1 VTISGAYEFS
11 PARTAAASAALE
23 LIEPGMTIGLGS
35 GRAVWTLIEAI
46 GGRWVKPPVKA
57 VVASRATYALAQL
70 GRIEVT
76 QLDGDTHPDLA
87 IDGADEVDPDLRLLK
102 GGGGALLREKIVI
115 SAAHRFVV
123 VGEVDK
129 RVERLGQ
136 RFTLPVEVVRFG
148 WRDTQRRVAA
158 HLPESSLRMEGG
170 DAYLTDENHFILDC
184 TLPVD
189 ADIERLDREIKQ
201 LPGVVEHGLFIGLAE
216 RALLGRPDGEVEV
229 ITADSPQ
236 PPAAP
241 PAGGPPAAAPAGAPP
256 GRSSPRR

>member
-11 PARTAAASAALE
+11 PARTAAASAALK

-70 GRIEVT
+70 GRIEVA
-76 QLDGDTHPDLA
+76 QLDGETRPDIA
-87 IDGADEVDPDLRLLK
+87 IDGADEIDPELRLLK

-115 SAAHRFVV
+115 SAARRFVV
-123 VGEVDK
+123 VAEVDK
-129 RVERLGQ
+129 RVERLGT

-148 WRDTQRRVAA
+148 WRDTQRRLSELV
-158 HLPESSLRMEGG
+158 PESSLRMEGG

-184 TLPVD
+184 TLPSD
-189 ADIERLDREIKQ
+189 GDIEALDNELKQ
-201 LPGVVEHGLFIGLAE
+201 IPGVVEHGIFIGLAE
-216 RALLGRPDGEVEV
+216 RVLLGRPDGQVDV
-229 ITADSPQ
+229 LTADSPRPQ
-236 PPAAP
+236 PAPSGGGRPADAQ
-241 PAGGPPAAAPAGAPP
+241 AAAPH
-256 GRSSPRR
+256 GRSSQRR

>member
-1 VTISGAYEFS
+1 MTISGAYEFS

-70 GRIEVT
+70 GRIEVA
-76 QLDGDTHPDLA
+76 QLDGETHPDLA
-87 IDGADEVDPDLRLLK
+87 IDGADEIDPELRLLK

-115 SAAHRFVV
+115 SAARRFVV
-123 VGEVDK
+123 VAEADK
-129 RVERLGQ
+129 RVERLGA

-148 WRDTQRRVAA
+148 WRDTQRRISAY
-158 HLPESSLRMEGG
+158 LPEPKLRMEGG

-184 TLPVD
+184 TLPPG
-189 ADIERLDREIKQ
+189 ADVEALDHELKQ

-216 RALLGRPDGEVEV
+216 RALVGRPDGQIDV
-229 ITADSPQ
+229 ITA
-236 PPAAP
+236 
-241 PAGGPPAAAPAGAPP
+241 GPPQSPTGPPVGGRPGAAPAAVPP
-256 GRSSPRR
+256 GQSSPQR